1 VDWECRRAE
10 RRSQERR
17 VGVWSQPSTFDF
29 DKLSHR
35 PGLIRLRFSY
45 SIASFAKMTTLLRP
59 IQPIL
64 MSGVNHQRRR
74 LCQGARRFGLH
85 CHLTWGKRL
94 DSRNVSRVIQP
105 GRKRAQ
111 EPKSVWRTEGIPLTV
126 HYLKDQVGREWPGEF
141 VTSGLMGEL
150 AKGDRVEVKWL
161 KSVL

>member
-1 VDWECRRAE
+1 MLEAR
-10 RRSQERR
+10 
-17 VGVWSQPSTFDF
+17 
-29 DKLSHR
+29 H
-35 PGLIRLRFSY
+35 LR
-45 SIASFAKMTTLLRP
+45 
-59 IQPIL
+59 
-64 MSGVNHQRRR
+64 G
-74 LCQGARRFGLH
+74 
-85 CHLTWGKRL
+85 
-94 DSRNVSRVIQP
+94 NVSRVIQP